1 MKTDMVMRL
10 FNLAPPRGKNKDI
23 DPQQTRVY
31 HRGGLSPTVTT
42 MLANTILIVYED
54 NDIDTGTE

>member
-31 HRGGLSPTVTT
+31 HMGG
-42 MLANTILIVYED
+42 AFAHRYD
-54 NDIDTGTE
+54 NAGKHDSHSL